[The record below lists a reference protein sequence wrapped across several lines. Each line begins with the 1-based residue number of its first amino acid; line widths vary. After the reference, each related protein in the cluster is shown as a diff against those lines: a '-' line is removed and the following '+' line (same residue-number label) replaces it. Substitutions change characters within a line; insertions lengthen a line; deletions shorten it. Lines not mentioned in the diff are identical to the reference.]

1 MYGDKFKRVFPPT
14 PKTPTPTKCQEKET
28 SISKFRVENNDE
40 EFGVECND
48 EEFGEDN
55 SRVDNLDS
63 FSVSDDE
70 VETKAKVD
78 EEEPLQHIRPKC
90 VNKKGNALFI
100 LYSSQKFMAILYF
113 FIVGRKASP
122 QDLYETDPA
131 VVKIAINFL
140 VKNGVVLSEKVFY
153 EPACGNGSI
162 SKVLKEMGAGIVIE
176 RDLYTMDL
184 KTNYLT
190 VEDPNYDVLITNPPF
205 CLKYEFSLKALQ
217 SKKSFVLLLPITI
230 LTTKKW
236 IKMFSMEKIM
246 VIFLTKC
253 SFLHDGKWERKYDSC
268 WVLGNVGIKENVFFY
283 NDVE

>member
-1 MYGDKFKRVFPPT
+1 
-14 PKTPTPTKCQEKET
+14 
-28 SISKFRVENNDE
+28 
-40 EFGVECND
+40 
-48 EEFGEDN
+48 
-55 SRVDNLDS
+55 
-63 FSVSDDE
+63 
-70 VETKAKVD
+70 
-78 EEEPLQHIRPKC
+78 
-90 VNKKGNALFI
+90 
-100 LYSSQKFMAILYF
+100 MAILYF

-162 SKVLKEMGAGIVIE
+162 SKVLKEMGASIVIE